1 MHKRRGLD
9 PKAYDQARFGFALLE
24 AIVAIAVL
32 AAALVPIFGLV
43 SASLNNAFRLSQ
55 AELRAELEMSALEV
69 IYSVNPM
76 VQPKGQIGLPPYRVE
91 WTANR
96 VTPDVDSVNFP
107 RNIGLYVVA
116 LFNTEVIVRDG
127 TGGVLAQFSLV
138 QIGYKRTREPSLP
151 FSAPQR

>member
-1 MHKRRGLD
+1 MRKPPRPRLVSAGSSR
-9 PKAYDQARFGFALLE
+9 YGFALLE

-32 AAALVPIFGLV
+32 AATLVPIFGLV

-76 VQPKGQIGLPPYRVE
+76 IQPKGQIALPPYRVE

-96 VTPDVDSVNFP
+96 ATPDVDSVNFP

-116 LFNTEVIVRDG
+116 LFNTDVIVRDG
-127 TGGVLAQFSLV
+127 TGSVLTQFSLV

>member
-1 MHKRRGLD
+1 
-9 PKAYDQARFGFALLE
+9 
-24 AIVAIAVL
+24 
-32 AAALVPIFGLV
+32 
-43 SASLNNAFRLSQ
+43 
-55 AELRAELEMSALEV
+55 
-69 IYSVNPM
+69 
-76 VQPKGQIGLPPYRVE
+76 VE